1 MIINRCEDLDRWC
14 VAPTTIIAD
23 ADNYYTKKQ
32 VDQLIVEASGMTSGI
47 VQSMIDDSISGKAD
61 IDEVYTIEEINELLD
76 DKADIED
83 IPMAVSELDNDLEFV
98 SLEVV
103 GNKLIFKTLNNN
115 G

>member
-1 MIINRCEDLDRWC
+1 MILNKDMQEDYWC
-14 VAPTTIIAD
+14 ICPTTALAD
-23 ADNYYTKKQ
+23 ADNFYTKKQ
-32 VDQLIVEASGMTSGI
+32 VDNIVIEAGAVTPDIVSGM
-47 VQSMIDDSISGKAD
+47 IDSAISGKAD

>member
-1 MIINRCEDLDRWC
+1 MIIDRCEDLDRWC
-14 VAPTTIIAD
+14 IAPTTIIAD

-47 VQSMIDDSISGKAD
+47 VQSMIDESISGKAD
-61 IDEVYTIEEINELLD
+61 IDDVYTDAEVDALLAG
-76 DKADIED
+76 KANTADI
-83 IPMAVSELDNDLEFV
+83 PTKVSDLDNDLAFV
-98 SLEVV
+98 SMEVV